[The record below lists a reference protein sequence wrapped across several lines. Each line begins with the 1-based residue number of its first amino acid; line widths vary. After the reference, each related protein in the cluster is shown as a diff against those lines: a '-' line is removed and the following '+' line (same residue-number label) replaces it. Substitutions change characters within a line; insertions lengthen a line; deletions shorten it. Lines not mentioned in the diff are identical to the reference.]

1 MSHLCE
7 KDNIEETKQEKTWAI
22 AIKKVRFTEI
32 NCKKCSLIK

>member
-1 MSHLCE
+1 MSYICE
-7 KDNIEETKQEKTWAI
+7 KDNKIEAKREKTWAI